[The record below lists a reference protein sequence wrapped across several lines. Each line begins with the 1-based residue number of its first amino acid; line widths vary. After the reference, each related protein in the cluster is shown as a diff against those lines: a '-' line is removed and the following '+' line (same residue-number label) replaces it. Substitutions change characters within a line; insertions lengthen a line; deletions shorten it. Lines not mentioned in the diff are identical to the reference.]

1 MGVLGPQH
9 SQELQDV
16 IHHAERFCELLAQR
30 ERLDD
35 AHPAVGHG
43 WLIGRRQEVEA
54 VLELIVRDF
63 ASDRIGL
70 AQASRAAASYL
81 DELHAGAEQR
91 LGLGPVLACCAEGE
105 SRAASVARAEEAV
118 TRPLPDK
125 ELTAEA
131 GETWFDP
138 SAMLDVRGPPSADP
152 EDDETRAGPFA
163 EPLRQEAGSTREPMC
178 PVTRKGGAEP
188 REREDRCASWLR

>member
-1 MGVLGPQH
+1 MGVFGPQY

-16 IHHAERFCELLAQR
+16 INHAERFCELLAER

-35 AHPAVGHG
+35 VHPAAGHG

-70 AQASRAAASYL
+70 EEASRAAASYL

-91 LGLGPVLACCAEGE
+91 LGLGPLLECCGKGE
-105 SRAASVARAEEAV
+105 SLTASVARAEEAI
-118 TRPLPDK
+118 TRPLPEK
-125 ELTAEA
+125 RLAAEA
-131 GETWFDP
+131 CETWFDP
-138 SAMLDVRGPPSADP
+138 SALLEVREPPSGP
-152 EDDETRAGPFA
+152 EDVTRAVPSA
-163 EPLRQEAGSTREPMC
+163 APLGEEAGSKREPMC
-178 PVTRKGGAEP
+178 LVGCKGGAEP
-188 REREDRCASWLR
+188 REREDRCGS

>member
-1 MGVLGPQH
+1 MGVFGPQY

-16 IHHAERFCELLAQR
+16 INHAERFCELLAQR

-35 AHPAVGHG
+35 VHPAAGHG

-70 AQASRAAASYL
+70 EEASRAAASYL

-91 LGLGPVLACCAEGE
+91 LGLGPVLACCAKGE
-105 SRAASVARAEEAV
+105 SRAASVARVEEAV

-125 ELTAEA
+125 ELAAEA

-138 SAMLDVRGPPSADP
+138 SALLEVREPPSAGP
-152 EDDETRAGPFA
+152 EDDETTEGPSA
-163 EPLRQEAGSTREPMC
+163 EPLGQEAGMKGPMG
-178 PVTRKGGAEP
+178 PVGSKGAVRP
-188 REREDRCASWLR
+188 RERGDRCAS